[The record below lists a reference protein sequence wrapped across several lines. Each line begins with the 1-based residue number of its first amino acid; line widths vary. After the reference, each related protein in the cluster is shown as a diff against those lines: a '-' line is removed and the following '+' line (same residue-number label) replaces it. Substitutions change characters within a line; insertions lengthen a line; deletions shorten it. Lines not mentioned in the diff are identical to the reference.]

1 MSYEDKSKLTKFTE
15 PPSISNSIIKMWV
28 LLEGSQRA
36 VKLKADLSE
45 AKDLDDFALIL
56 KREFEKL
63 KKVEPEDILFLDSN
77 NTPIRPG
84 INLKSLSGNSTDENP
99 LIVRYPLSNA
109 NVVVNYT
116 FGHKPGKCKIQHTT
130 GSLSSLREAVVEKF
144 N

>member
-1 MSYEDKSKLTKFTE
+1 MSYEDKSRLTKFTE
-15 PPSISNSIIKMWV
+15 RPSISNSIIKMWV
-28 LLEGSQRA
+28 LLEGSPSA

-45 AKDLDDFALIL
+45 AKDLDDFKSIL

-84 INLKSLSGNSTDENP
+84 INLKSLSDNSTDENP

-109 NVVVNYT
+109 N
-116 FGHKPGKCKIQHTT
+116 
-130 GSLSSLREAVVEKF
+130 
-144 N
+144 